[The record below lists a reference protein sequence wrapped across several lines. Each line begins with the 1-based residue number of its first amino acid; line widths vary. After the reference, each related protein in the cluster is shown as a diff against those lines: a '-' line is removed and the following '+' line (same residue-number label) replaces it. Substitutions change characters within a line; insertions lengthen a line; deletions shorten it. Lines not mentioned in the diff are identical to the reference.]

1 VKKQNNRNRF
11 NRGERGGRI
20 GRKTAN
26 GEAGRPESGNKP
38 LPRDGPAE
46 IGRNLKPAKEA
57 GPGNLARGCKTEGSH
72 VGLPLQET
80 RSGAPS

>member
-1 VKKQNNRNRF
+1 MQSAECGVKKQNNRNRF

-38 LPRDGPAE
+38 LPRDGAAG
-46 IGRNLKPAKEA
+46 IGRNLKLASGEPQAPAGAHLA
-57 GPGNLARGCKTEGSH
+57 GDRAART
-72 VGLPLQET
+72 LDT
-80 RSGAPS
+80 